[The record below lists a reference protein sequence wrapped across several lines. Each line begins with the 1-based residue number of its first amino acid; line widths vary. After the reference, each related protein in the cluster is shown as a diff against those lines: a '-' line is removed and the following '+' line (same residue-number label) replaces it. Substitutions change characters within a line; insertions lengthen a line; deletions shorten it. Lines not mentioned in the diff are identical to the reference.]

1 MEYRLFYQNADG
13 QVIATKEKMNPIK
26 QDVKK
31 GLYDTQFFA
40 FCSHV
45 IITHPCI
52 YNFLKVTSDMLLTS
66 THKRVIHE
74 TTDVSHKHGKAQNIL
89 MPTPK
94 KVVITIQSMF
104 VKLVPEYQP
113 VVKSF
118 KELIHIICS
127 ADNEVVLSE
136 HIII

>member
-1 MEYRLFYQNADG
+1 
-13 QVIATKEKMNPIK
+13 
-26 QDVKK
+26 
-31 GLYDTQFFA
+31 
-40 FCSHV
+40 
-45 IITHPCI
+45 
-52 YNFLKVTSDMLLTS
+52 MLLTS
-66 THKRVIHE
+66 THKRVIHG
-74 TTDVSHKHGKAQNIL
+74 TTDVSHKHGKTQNIL

-127 ADNEVVLSE
+127 ADNEAILSE
-136 HIII
+136 YVII